1 MQVYPAE
8 QFISD
13 ELKSTLTHMDRQHVR
28 RGVNVLNETVNRTVT
43 KPRVQQVLCDWVN
56 DLTNTEESSTV
67 TPENILYWVIA
78 IGYSNPVRLIRTI
91 EDLLATFTEDEADD
105 TSEVAMRFYDALS
118 ADYNRALMER
128 AQTYQRLASFQ
139 LYDIRSNLELVTRAI
154 RHDIEMRL
162 TLDEDESVNV
172 TIESVV
178 PAQVHIELDGIA
190 TLSRTYFV
198 GTHTIEQIA
207 GNFVSELYQVLYD
220 RNFEN

>member
-67 TPENILYWVIA
+67 TSENILYWVIA

-105 TSEVAMRFYDALS
+105 TTEVAMRFYDALS
-118 ADYNRALMER
+118 ADYNRALMNR

-139 LYDIRSNLELVTRAI
+139 LYDIRSNLELITRAI
-154 RHDIEMRL
+154 KHNVEMQL
-162 TLDEDESVNV
+162 TLSEDESVNV

-178 PAQVHIELDGIA
+178 PAQVRIELDGI
-190 TLSRTYFV
+190 TSISRSYFV
-198 GTHTIEQIA
+198 GTHSVEQLA
-207 GNFVSELYQVLYD
+207 DNFVSELYQLLYD

>member
-13 ELKSTLTHMDRQHVR
+13 ELKPTLTHMDRQHVR

-67 TPENILYWVIA
+67 TPENILYWIIA

-91 EDLLATFTEDEADD
+91 EDLLATFTEDEADN
-105 TSEVAMRFYDALS
+105 TYEVAMRFYDALS

-128 AQTYQRLASFQ
+128 AQTYRRLTSFQ
-139 LYDIRSNLELVTRAI
+139 LYDIRSNLELITRAI
-154 RHDIEMRL
+154 KHSIESQL
-162 TLDEDESVNV
+162 TLSEDESVSV
-172 TIESVV
+172 TIESIV
-178 PAQVHIELDGIA
+178 PAQVRIELDGI
-190 TLSRTYFV
+190 TSISRSYFV
-198 GTHTIEQIA
+198 GTHTVEQLA
-207 GNFVSELYQVLYD
+207 DNFVSELYQLLYD
-220 RNFEN
+220 RNYEN

>member
-1 MQVYPAE
+1 MQVYPTE

-28 RGVNVLNETVNRTVT
+28 RGVNVLNETVNRSYT

-56 DLTNTEESSTV
+56 DLTNTDESSTV
-67 TPENILYWVIA
+67 TPENILYWIIA
-78 IGYSNPVRLIRTI
+78 IGYSNPVRLMSAI
-91 EDLLATFTEDEADD
+91 EGFLATFTEDEADD
-105 TSEVAMRFYDALS
+105 TSEVAMRLYDVLE
-118 ADYNRALMER
+118 ADYNRALMDR

-139 LYDIRSNLELVTRAI
+139 LYDIRSNLELITRAI
-154 RHDIEMRL
+154 KHNIELQL
-162 TLDEDESVNV
+162 TLAEDESVNV

-178 PAQVHIELDGIA
+178 PAQVRIELDGIA

-207 GNFVSELYQVLYD
+207 DNFVSELYQVLYD

>member
-56 DLTNTEESSTV
+56 DLTNTDESSTV

-154 RHDIEMRL
+154 KHAIEMSL
-162 TLDEDESVNV
+162 TLSEDESVNV

-178 PAQVHIELDGIA
+178 PAQVRIELDGI
-190 TLSRTYFV
+190 TSISRSYFV
-198 GTHTIEQIA
+198 GTHSVEQLA
-207 GNFVSELYQVLYD
+207 DNFVSELYQLLYD

>member
-1 MQVYPAE
+1 MQVYPTE
-8 QFISD
+8 MFISD

-43 KPRVQQVLCDWVN
+43 KPRVQQALCDWVN

-139 LYDIRSNLELVTRAI
+139 LFDIRSNLELVTRAI
-154 RHDIEMRL
+154 KHAIEMSL
-162 TLDEDESVNV
+162 TLSDDESVSV

-178 PAQVHIELDGIA
+178 PAQVRIELDGI
-190 TLSRTYFV
+190 TSISRSYFV
-198 GTHTIEQIA
+198 GTHSVEQLA
-207 GNFVSELYQVLYD
+207 DNFVRELYQVLYD

>member
-154 RHDIEMRL
+154 KHAIEMSL
-162 TLDEDESVNV
+162 TLSEDESVSV

-178 PAQVHIELDGIA
+178 PAQVRIELDGI
-190 TLSRTYFV
+190 TSISRSYFV
-198 GTHTIEQIA
+198 GTHSVEQLA
-207 GNFVSELYQVLYD
+207 DNFVSELYQLLYD

>member
-13 ELKSTLTHMDRQHVR
+13 ELKSILTHMDRQHVR

-105 TSEVAMRFYDALS
+105 TSEVAMRFYDALL

-154 RHDIEMRL
+154 KHAIEMSL
-162 TLDEDESVNV
+162 TLSEDESVSV

-178 PAQVHIELDGIA
+178 PAQVRIELDGI
-190 TLSRTYFV
+190 TSISRSYFV
-198 GTHTIEQIA
+198 GTHSVEQLA
-207 GNFVSELYQVLYD
+207 DNFVSELYQLLYD

>member
-8 QFISD
+8 QFIND

-28 RGVNVLNETVNRTVT
+28 RGVNVLNETVNRAYT
-43 KPRVQQVLCDWVN
+43 KPRVQQALCDWVN
-56 DLTNTEESSTV
+56 DLTNTGESSTV
-67 TPENILYWVIA
+67 TPENILYWIIA
-78 IGYSNPVRLIRTI
+78 IGYSNPVRLMSSI
-91 EDLLATFTEDEADD
+91 EGLLETFTEDEADD
-105 TSEVAMRFYDALS
+105 TSEVAMRLYDVLE
-118 ADYNRALMER
+118 ADYNRALMDR

-139 LYDIRSNLELVTRAI
+139 LYDIRSNLELITRAI
-154 RHDIEMRL
+154 KHNIELQL
-162 TLDEDESVNV
+162 TLAEDESVNV

-178 PAQVHIELDGIA
+178 PAQVRIELDGSA

-207 GNFVSELYQVLYD
+207 DNFVSELYQVLYD

>member
-154 RHDIEMRL
+154 KHAIEMTL
-162 TLDEDESVNV
+162 TLSEDESVSV

-178 PAQVHIELDGIA
+178 PAQVRIELDGI
-190 TLSRTYFV
+190 TSISRSYFV
-198 GTHTIEQIA
+198 GTHSVEQLA
-207 GNFVSELYQVLYD
+207 DNFVSELYQVLYD

>member
-1 MQVYPAE
+1 MQVYPTE
-8 QFISD
+8 LFISD

-28 RGVNVLNETVNRTVT
+28 RGVNVLNETVNRSYT
-43 KPRVQQVLCDWVN
+43 KPRVQQALCDWVN
-56 DLTNTEESSTV
+56 DLTNTDESSTV

-78 IGYSNPVRLIRTI
+78 IGYSNPTRLIRQI

-139 LYDIRSNLELVTRAI
+139 LFDIRSNLELVTRAI
-154 RHDIEMRL
+154 KHAIEMSL
-162 TLDEDESVNV
+162 TLADDESVNV

-178 PAQVHIELDGIA
+178 PAQVRIELDGI
-190 TLSRTYFV
+190 TSISRSYFV
-198 GTHTIEQIA
+198 GTHSVEQLA
-207 GNFVSELYQVLYD
+207 DNFVSELYQLLYD

>member
-154 RHDIEMRL
+154 KHAIEMSL
-162 TLDEDESVNV
+162 TLSEDESVNV

-178 PAQVHIELDGIA
+178 PAQVRIELDAHI
-190 TLSRTYFV
+190 LLVR
-198 GTHTIEQIA
+198 I
-207 GNFVSELYQVLYD
+207 
-220 RNFEN
+220 R

>member
-67 TPENILYWVIA
+67 TPENILYWIIA
-78 IGYSNPVRLIRTI
+78 IGYSNPVRFMSSI
-91 EDLLATFTEDEADD
+91 EGLLATFTEDEADD
-105 TSEVAMRFYDALS
+105 TSEVAMRLYDVLE
-118 ADYNRALMER
+118 ADYNRALIDR

-139 LYDIRSNLELVTRAI
+139 LYDIRSNLELITRAI
-154 RHDIEMRL
+154 KHNIELQL
-162 TLDEDESVNV
+162 TLSEDESVDV

-178 PAQVHIELDGIA
+178 PAQVRIELDGIA

-207 GNFVSELYQVLYD
+207 DNFVSELYQVLYD